1 MAASMFQTPQLA
13 ALALTD
19 SAESSLIFIG
29 LFQSYLWGQK
39 ETRQEKSNTAKVT
52 LILFTGF

>member
-1 MAASMFQTPQLA
+1 MFQTPQLA